1 MVGRHRVDRRLSGI
15 RNFRAKTVP
24 TKTVPCKDRSASLE
38 LNVKTKPSKGRKTG
52 RRRRRTAV
60 VLASALAATPA
71 AAAPAMPQFTDE
83 AIAKLSTGALRRLL
97 LNLRQDE
104 QAGGGSAALRLAADH
119 DSHVMFGSHSSHGSH
134 GQHTN
139 FSNSA

>member
-1 MVGRHRVDRRLSGI
+1 M
-15 RNFRAKTVP
+15 
-24 TKTVPCKDRSASLE
+24 
-38 LNVKTKPSKGRKTG
+38 KTKPKKERKTS
-52 RRRRRTAV
+52 RRRTPTAV
-60 VLASALAATPA
+60 VVASALAATPA

-97 LNLRQDE
+97 LNLRPDE
-104 QAGGGSAALRLAADH
+104 QTGGGSAALRLAADH